1 MKSLKLFVVM
11 FTSFLIVSCEGPRGA
26 AGADGADGTDGNANV
41 TIIEMG
47 INSSNWQSSGE
58 AEVYLLSIPEITSD
72 VVSSGYFVTASMQ
85 FGTNGSW
92 ALLPFIS
99 AGTDYTESLSFSYS
113 AFTSGNNAYLYA
125 YADDDVTT
133 VHQVINTLKVA
144 IIEGFGKRE
153 ITIED
158 IESNPHSFNITYIK
172 R

>member
-1 MKSLKLFVVM
+1 MKMKNLGFYLAL
-11 FTSFLIVSCEGPRGA
+11 FTSFLIVSCEGPRGT
-26 AGADGADGTDGNANV
+26 AGADGADGNANV
-41 TIIEMG
+41 TIVEIVIDETD
-47 INSSNWQSSGE
+47 WQSNNA
-58 AEVYLLSIPEITSD
+58 AEVYLLSIPEITSA
-72 VVSSGYFVTASMQ
+72 VVSSGHYVTASMQ

-99 AGTDYTESLSFSYS
+99 AGTGYTESLSFSYS

-125 YADDDVTT
+125 YADDDLTT
-133 VHQVINTLKVA
+133 VHERINILKVA
-144 IIEGFGKRE
+144 IIEGSGKRE